1 MRRLQEWMYLPD
13 PDFPPNSRKL
23 ICKFDGKSTER
34 LCNILHIYFLILYL
48 GDFILLL
55 MIVRQ
60 SLVFHIEQQYLQPGK
75 DFVAGHNYS
84 VFQDMEKPNFVN
96 PVKDYVSHI
105 HSWLD
110 IIKRGSMMSLMWV
123 TLSIMFLAGTKRT
136 NLFSLGYLV
145 GAFIFLWQGSNFY
158 LRPMRTIL
166 KWWNMLIGYSVVV
179 IFSKAL
185 LQGVGCVLIKDVG
198 LSQ

>member
-1 MRRLQEWMYLPD
+1 M
-13 PDFPPNSRKL
+13 
-23 ICKFDGKSTER
+23 
-34 LCNILHIYFLILYL
+34 
-48 GDFILLL
+48 

-84 VFQDMEKPNFVN
+84 VFQDMEKPNFMN

-136 NLFSLGYLV
+136 NLFSLGYLL

-166 KWWNMLIGYSVVV
+166 KWWNILIGYSVIV
-179 IFSKAL
+179 IFLKAL
-185 LQGVGCVLIKDVG
+185 LQGVGCVLIKDVSFFQFIIHEVITTIIKI
-198 LSQ
+198 LF

>member
-1 MRRLQEWMYLPD
+1 M
-13 PDFPPNSRKL
+13 
-23 ICKFDGKSTER
+23 
-34 LCNILHIYFLILYL
+34 
-48 GDFILLL
+48 

-60 SLVFHIEQQYLQPGK
+60 SLVFHIEQQYFLQSNK

-84 VFQDMEKPNFVN
+84 VFKDMEKPNFVN

-105 HSWLD
+105 HLWLD
-110 IIKRGSMMSLMWV
+110 VFKRGCMMSLMWV

-136 NLFSLGYLV
+136 NLFSLGYLI

-166 KWWNMLIGYSVVV
+166 KWWNMLLGYNVIV
-179 IFSKAL
+179 IFLKAL
-185 LQGVGCVLIKDVG
+185 LQGVGCVLIKDVSFFFNNTN
-198 LSQ
+198 LYYLCKFLFYSFLYNLRVFFSNRKLLIIFIFYLNIKLKI

>member
-1 MRRLQEWMYLPD
+1 MSLY
-13 PDFPPNSRKL
+13 
-23 ICKFDGKSTER
+23 
-34 LCNILHIYFLILYL
+34 ILHS
-48 GDFILLL
+48 GDFILLM

-60 SLVFHIEQQYLQPGK
+60 SLVFHIEHQILQSGR

-96 PVKDYVSHI
+96 PIKDYVSHI
-105 HSWLD
+105 QSWLD
-110 IIKRGSMMSLMWV
+110 IIKRGCMMSLMWV

-136 NLFSLGYLV
+136 NLFSLGYLI

-166 KWWNMLIGYSVVV
+166 KWWNLLIGYNVIV
-179 IFSKAL
+179 IFLKAL
-185 LQGVGCVLIKDVG
+185 LQGVGCVLIKDVSFSLY
-198 LSQ
+198 LSCTYKF